1 MKTLAIC
8 IPTYRRPT
16 LLERCVRSALTSALG
31 RPISI
36 VVADDAMSDDNVLT
50 MTRLTAEHPNVYWH
64 RNTSNLGID
73 DNIQNV
79 VDLCRSDFAWLIGED
94 DTFTA
99 GAVAAM
105 FDRLQHLDAPFVFAN
120 YRYTDQ
126 SMQRELGTALPLS
139 VSISMPCRLFI
150 EQHLWAVGFIGACM
164 VRKTSWDATAPAP
177 YHGTYYTHVG
187 RIAEMLASQTAVTL
201 VSEPCVCNRVEGD
214 DVFTW
219 KKDSYGVFFGF
230 VAMCRRVGER
240 IPALAE
246 SMVRAAAAMERRH
259 RWLSL
264 RVALRLRSENAFD
277 RAQYDKYLRHWPMSG
292 LKKQLLLWVS
302 VAPPAFFRP
311 LVALYRSVRR

>member
-1 MKTLAIC
+1 MKTLAVC
-8 IPTYRRPT
+8 IPTYRRPA
-16 LLERCVRSALTSALG
+16 LLERCILSALDSAQG
-31 RPISI
+31 RPLQI
-36 VVADDAMSDDNVLT
+36 VVADDSTNDVNAEV
-50 MTRLTAEHPNVYWH
+50 MTRLNATQPGVRWH
-64 RNTSNLGID
+64 RNTRNLGID
-73 DNIQNV
+73 NNIQNA

-105 FDRLQHLDAPFVFAN
+105 FDRLQHLDVPFVFAN

-126 SMQRELGTALPLS
+126 SMQRELGTALPHS
-139 VSISMPCRLFI
+139 VLTSMPCGPFV
-150 EQHLWAVGFIGACM
+150 EQHLWAVGFIGACV
-164 VRKTSWDATAPAP
+164 VRKTSWDATTPAP

-187 RIAEMLASQTAVTL
+187 RIVEMLASQTDVTL

-219 KKDSYGVFFGF
+219 RKDSYGVFFGF

-240 IPALAE
+240 IPALAGT
-246 SMVRAAAAMERRH
+246 MARAAGAMERRH

-277 RAQYDKYLRHWPMSG
+277 RAQYDKYLLHWPMSG
-292 LKKQLLLWVS
+292 PKKQLLRWVS
-302 VAPPAFFRP
+302 SAPPALFRP
-311 LVALYRSVRR
+311 LVALYRCVRR

>member
-1 MKTLAIC
+1 MKTLSIC
-8 IPTYRRPT
+8 IPTYRRPE
-16 LLERCVRSALTSALG
+16 LLERCIRSALSSALD
-31 RPISI
+31 RPIRV
-36 VVADDAMSDDNVLT
+36 VVADDAMSDANAPT
-50 MTRLTAEHPNVYWH
+50 MTQLIAEHPNVHWH
-64 RNTSNLGID
+64 RNPRNLGID
-73 DNIQNV
+73 DNIQNA
-79 VDLCRSDFAWLIGED
+79 VDLCRSDYAWLIGED
-94 DTFTA
+94 DTFVP

-105 FDRLQHLDAPFVFAN
+105 VDRLQHLGVPFVFAN

-126 SMQRELGTALPLS
+126 SMQRELGTALPRS
-139 VSISMPCRLFI
+139 ASTSMLCAPFI
-150 EQHLWAVGFIGACM
+150 EQHLWAVGFIGACV
-164 VRKTSWDATAPAP
+164 VRKTSWDATTPAP

-187 RIAEMLASQTAVTL
+187 RIAEMLASRIDVAL

-230 VAMCRRVGER
+230 VAMCSRVGER
-240 IPALAE
+240 IPALAG

-277 RAQYDKYLRHWPMSG
+277 RTQYDKYLRHWPMSG
-292 LKKQLLLWVS
+292 VKKQLLRWVS

-311 LVALYRSVRR
+311 LVTLYRSVRR

>member
-16 LLERCVRSALTSALG
+16 LLERCVRSALASALD
-31 RPISI
+31 RPIS
-36 VVADDAMSDDNVLT
+36 VEVADDAVSDANAEV
-50 MTRLTAEHPNVYWH
+50 MGRLTAEHPSVYWH
-64 RNTSNLGID
+64 RNTHNLGID
-73 DNIQNV
+73 DNIQNA

-94 DTFTA
+94 DTFAA

-105 FDRLQHLDAPFVFAN
+105 FDRLQHLDVPFVFAN

-126 SMQRELGTALPLS
+126 SMRRELGTALPS
-139 VSISMPCRLFI
+139 SGSISMPCRPFI
-150 EQHLWAVGFIGACM
+150 EQHLWAVGFIGACV
-164 VRKTSWDATAPAP
+164 VRKTSWNATTPTP
-177 YHGTYYTHVG
+177 YRGTYYTHVG
-187 RIAEMLASQTAVTL
+187 RIAELLAPQVTVTL

-214 DVFTW
+214 EVFTW

-230 VAMCRRVGER
+230 VEMCHRVGER
-240 IPALAE
+240 IPALAD
-246 SMVRAAAAMERRH
+246 SMARAAAAMERRH

-277 RAQYDKYLRHWPMSG
+277 RAQYDRYLCHWPMSG
-292 LKKQLLLWVS
+292 LKKRLLLWVS
-302 VAPPAFFRP
+302 VAPPALFRP